1 MSFFASPA
9 ARWWID
15 VAYSPE
21 VQGRATAA
29 RPPSLPAIRAYEYW
43 LTVYRRIWRA
53 TIASSVLNPVLY
65 LAAMG
70 VGLGAIVKKQ
80 QLGLPYLDF
89 VGPGLLAAVAMQ
101 VASIESSF
109 PVRAAVKWNRQYYAM
124 LATPL
129 GVGDLVLGHLLY
141 VATRVCVAVTMYFCV
156 LAAFGVL
163 HSWWAALTIPL
174 CVLTGLAFA
183 GPISALSAY
192 TEDEVF
198 NPLFRFIVT
207 PMFLFAGIFFP
218 VTRLPPGLR
227 ELAYAT
233 PLWNGVDLA
242 RHLTL
247 GHPVASRAAIQLA
260 YLALWFAFGIWIA
273 RWAYRKRL
281 VT

>member
-1 MSFFASPA
+1 MP
-9 ARWWID
+9 
-15 VAYSPE
+15 YS
-21 VQGRATAA
+21 
-29 RPPSLPAIRAYEYW
+29 LRAYEYW
-43 LTVYRRIWRA
+43 LTVYRRVWRG

-70 VGLGAIVKKQ
+70 VGLGAVVKQQ

-109 PVRAAVKWNRQYYAM
+109 PVRGAIKWNRQYYAM

-129 GVGDLVLGHLLY
+129 RVSHLVTGHLLY
-141 VATRVCVAVTMYFCV
+141 VATRVCIAVTIYLGA
-156 LAAFGVL
+156 LAAFGAL
-163 HSWWAALTIPL
+163 HSWWSLATVPL
-174 CVLTGLAFA
+174 CVLVGLSFA

-192 TEDEVF
+192 AEDEVF

-207 PMFLFAGIFFP
+207 PLFLFAGIFFP
-218 VTRLPPGLR
+218 VTRLPHVLR
-227 ELAYAT
+227 EIAYVT
-233 PLWNGVDLA
+233 PLWNGVDVA

-247 GHPVASRAAIQLA
+247 GDPDALRALIQVA
-260 YLALWFAFGIWIA
+260 YLVLWFAFGIWLA
-273 RWAYRKRL
+273 RLAYRKRL

>member
-1 MSFFASPA
+1 MSFPA
-9 ARWWID
+9 F
-15 VAYSPE
+15 
-21 VQGRATAA
+21 
-29 RPPSLPAIRAYEYW
+29 RAYEYW
-43 LTVYRRIWRA
+43 LTVYRRVWRG

-70 VGLGAIVKKQ
+70 VGLGAIVKQQ

-89 VGPGLLAAVAMQ
+89 VAPGLLAAVSMQ

-109 PVRAAVKWNRQYYAM
+109 PVRGAIRWNRQYFAM

-129 GVGDLVLGHLLY
+129 RVSNIVAGHLLY
-141 VATRVCVAVTMYFCV
+141 VATRVCIAVAIYLCA
-156 LAAFGVL
+156 LAAFGAL
-163 HSWWAALTIPL
+163 HSWWSLATVPL
-174 CVLTGLAFA
+174 CVLVGLAFA

-192 TEDEVF
+192 AEEEVF

-218 VTRLPPGLR
+218 VTRLPHVLR
-227 ELAYAT
+227 EIAYAT

-247 GHPVASRAAIQLA
+247 GDPDAARAAIQLG
-260 YLALWFAFGIWIA
+260 YLLAWFAAGIWLA
-273 RWAYRKRL
+273 RWAYTKRL

>member
-1 MSFFASPA
+1 
-9 ARWWID
+9 
-15 VAYSPE
+15 VAYS
-21 VQGRATAA
+21 
-29 RPPSLPAIRAYEYW
+29 LRAYEYW
-43 LTVYRRIWRA
+43 LTVYRRVWRG

-70 VGLGAIVKKQ
+70 VGLGAIVKKS

-101 VASIESSF
+101 IGAIESSF
-109 PVRAAVKWNRQYYAM
+109 PVRGAIKWNRQYFAM

-129 GVGDLVLGHLLY
+129 RVADLVTGHLLY
-141 VATRVCVAVTMYFCV
+141 VATRVCIAVSIYLAA
-156 LAAFGVL
+156 LAAFGAL
-163 HSWWAALTIPL
+163 HSWWSLATVPL
-174 CVLTGLAFA
+174 CVLVGLAFA

-192 TEDEVF
+192 AEDEVF

-218 VTRLPPGLR
+218 VTRLPHVLR
-227 ELAYAT
+227 EIAYAT
-233 PLWNGVDLA
+233 PLWNGVDVA

-247 GHPVASRAAIQLA
+247 GDPDAVRAAIQVG
-260 YLALWFAFGIWIA
+260 YLVLWFAFGIWIA
-273 RWAYRKRL
+273 RWAYTKRL

>member
-1 MSFFASPA
+1 
-9 ARWWID
+9 
-15 VAYSPE
+15 VAYS
-21 VQGRATAA
+21 
-29 RPPSLPAIRAYEYW
+29 LRAYEYW
-43 LTVYRRIWRA
+43 LTVYRRVWRG

-70 VGLGAIVKKQ
+70 VGLGAIVKKN

-101 VASIESSF
+101 IGAIESSF
-109 PVRAAVKWNRQYYAM
+109 PVRGAIKWNRQYFAM

-129 GVGDLVLGHLLY
+129 RVADLVTGHLLY
-141 VATRVCVAVTMYFCV
+141 VATRVAIAVSIYLAA
-156 LAAFGVL
+156 LAAFGAL
-163 HSWWAALTIPL
+163 RSWWSLATVPL
-174 CVLTGLAFA
+174 CVLVGLAFA

-192 TEDEVF
+192 AEDEVF

-218 VTRLPPGLR
+218 VTRLPHVLR
-227 ELAYAT
+227 EIAYAT
-233 PLWNGVDLA
+233 PLWNGVDVA

-247 GHPVASRAAIQLA
+247 GEPDAARAALQVG
-260 YLALWFAFGIWIA
+260 YLVLWFAFGIWIA